1 MSTEVDPGEVD
12 AVWRALIGE
21 RGGVDAMAW
30 WTHLSTRLPQL
41 AAVMVRISDERAAI
55 AERWHRNG
63 DSYATIG
70 ARTGLSRA
78 RAQQLVER
86 GRLVLTL
93 RRHGDHHGCYIPP
106 RSDCSHH
113 AGHLPR

>member
-1 MSTEVDPGEVD
+1 VTTEVEID
-12 AVWRALIGE
+12 AAWAALIGE
-21 RGGVDAMAW
+21 RDADDMKW
-30 WTHLSTRLPQL
+30 WTHLSTRPALL
-41 AAVMVRISDERAAI
+41 ARVTERVHDERAAV

-63 DSYATIG
+63 DSFATIG

-93 RRHGDHHGCYIPP
+93 RRPT
-106 RSDCSHH
+106 
-113 AGHLPR
+113 

>member
-1 MSTEVDPGEVD
+1 MAELRTEAESTEVD
-12 AVWRALIGE
+12 AVWGALIGA
-21 RGGVDAMAW
+21 RGEVDAMAR

-93 RRHGDHHGCYIPP
+93 RRPT
-106 RSDCSHH
+106 
-113 AGHLPR
+113 